1 MSDFFETSNFNYLEP
16 YIVWDLNKLPDKA
29 TIKRQLSTFTL
40 LLEMKVKMTGKYFQL
55 FVTIVININML
66 FLKTRIFI

>member
-29 TIKRQLSTFTL
+29 TIKRQLSKFTL
-40 LLEMKVKMTGKYFQL
+40 LLEMKVKMT
-55 FVTIVININML
+55 
-66 FLKTRIFI
+66 